1 MPGTPFGLDYGRL
14 KCSIGSKDK
23 LNLNK
28 VFLKPE
34 AARRKIEGQSLGYKV
49 ARFFDL
55 LEW

>member
-1 MPGTPFGLDYGRL
+1 MPGTTFGLDDGRL

-34 AARRKIEGQSLGYKV
+34 AARRKIEGQSLGHNV

-55 LEW
+55 LGW